1 MLRRQDAEQL
11 ARLPQRRDERVD
23 VVDVV
28 IDVKRR
34 ARGRR
39 NAKAP
44 HQRLR
49 AVVPGA
55 DADAVAIQ
63 NRGEIVRMD
72 VAVREWNDPRAVV
85 AGAVHGNP
93 LDLTESLY
101 GDPGELLLVLCNAVE
116 AELLEIRDRRAE
128 PDRCLHVR

>member
-1 MLRRQDAEQL
+1 MLRRQDAKQL
-11 ARLPQRRDERVD
+11 ARLPQRRDEGID

-28 IDVKRR
+28 IDVERR

-49 AVVPGA
+49 AVMPGA

-72 VAVREWNDPRAVV
+72 VAVREWNNSRAMV
-85 AGAVHGNP
+85 ARAVHGNSLNVTQP
-93 LDLTESLY
+93 LD
-101 GDPGELLLVLCNAVE
+101 GDPGELLLVLGNAVE
-116 AELLEIRDRRAE
+116 AELLEIGDRKSTR
-128 PDRCLHVR
+128 L